1 MHQFKVIFLL
11 FLIAVGLACCA
22 QHRVQ
27 GNGDVIKKT
36 VKLAHF
42 EHLKLVGQ
50 FQVSIHT
57 GRKQQLQL
65 QGDSNILPLVQ
76 FRQNQGTLTVM
87 LSPAVTVSSRH
98 RIRLYLTVRQMHQ
111 LDLTGSNHV
120 VVKQLK
126 GERLIVN
133 NDGASFVRVSG
144 KVNDLDVNMAGT
156 GQVKMQHLTAADC
169 ELNIAG
175 AGKATVFATRQLTV
189 NVSGVAQVRYYGH
202 PRLHTNVSGS
212 ASVLAAA

>member
-1 MHQFKVIFLL
+1 MNQ
-11 FLIAVGLACCA
+11 
-22 QHRVQ
+22 
-27 GNGDVIKKT
+27 
-36 VKLAHF
+36 AHF
-42 EHLKLVGQ
+42 DHIKLVGQ

-98 RIRLYLTVRQMHQ
+98 PIRLYLTVRQLNQ
-111 LDLTGSNHV
+111 LDLIGSNHV

-126 GERLIVN
+126 GERFIVN

-144 KVNDLDVNMAGT
+144 KVNDLDVNMTGT
-156 GQVKMQHLTAADC
+156 GQVAMQHLTTADG

-175 AGKATVFATRQLTV
+175 AGKAKVTVTRQLTV
-189 NVSGVAQVRYYGH
+189 NASGVAQVRYYGY
-202 PRLHTNVSGS
+202 PRLHANVSGS
-212 ASVLAAA
+212 ASVRAAA